1 MNKRAEKSSEMP
13 EKWYHGSPRELQV
26 LKAGSCVTPFS
37 ELAKAYSHK
46 PTHLDFAFV
55 EDTKKEEV
63 IAEVKH
69 DGQQIGYLYEVLL
82 ESPDSDLCPSVEET
96 SPLGEE
102 MVTVRD
108 LSIECLER
116 DIQPTKK
123 YMFKARIA
131 LLGRVEMRKL

>member
-1 MNKRAEKSSEMP
+1 MSKRTERSSEIP

-26 LKAGSCVTPFS
+26 LRAGSCVTPFT

-46 PTHLDFAFV
+46 PTHLDFAFA
-55 EDTKKEEV
+55 EDTEREEV

-69 DGQQIGYLYEVLL
+69 DGQQIGFLYEVLL
-82 ESPDSDLCPSVEET
+82 ESSDSDLCPSVEET

-108 LSIECLER
+108 LSLECLER
-116 DIQPTKK
+116 GIQPTKK
-123 YMFKARIA
+123 YIFKITIA
-131 LLGRVEMRKL
+131 SLS